1 MSAREDIMN
10 RIKSALRDAP
20 KTPVVPR
27 EYRRSSEM
35 TDAQR
40 LDQLVERLVDYKA
53 NVFLTSAADAPAKL
67 AQLLSG
73 SASIVVPHGLER
85 EWLSRLAPEFSPE
98 EKNDAGTLA
107 VLVDSPE
114 NRLTVAELDAVDAV
128 VTAAAVAVSETG
140 TIMLDASDNQGRRII
155 SLVPDRHIC
164 ILRACDIVEVL
175 PEAIARL
182 EATRA
187 QTWISGPSATS
198 DIELERVEGV
208 HGPRTLD
215 VIIVR

>member
-10 RIKSALRDAP
+10 RIASALRDAP
-20 KTPVVPR
+20 ATPEVPRGYRRTTSKTP
-27 EYRRSSEM
+27 E
-35 TDAQR
+35 QR
-40 LDQLVERLVDYKA
+40 LEQLVDRLVDYKA
-53 NVFLTSAADAPAKL
+53 NVYVIQEAEAPAKL
-67 AQLLSG
+67 AELLAG
-73 SASIVVPHGLER
+73 SASIVVPHGLPES
-85 EWLSRLAPEFSPE
+85 WLTSV
-98 EKNDAGTLA
+98 KNDAGSPA
-107 VLVDSPE
+107 VEVDSPQR
-114 NRLTVAELDAVDAV
+114 RLTVAELDAVDAV

-140 TIMLDASDNQGRRII
+140 TIMLDGSPDQGRRII

-164 ILRACDIVEVL
+164 VLHAGQVVEVL

-182 EATRA
+182 EATLP

-215 VIIVR
+215 VLILR

>member
-10 RIKSALRDAP
+10 RIKSALRDSP
-20 KTPVVPR
+20 ETPVVPR

-35 TDAQR
+35 THAQR
-40 LDQLVERLVDYKA
+40 LEQLVDRLRDYKA
-53 NVFLTSAADAPAKL
+53 NVFLTPTAEVGARLVELL
-67 AQLLSG
+67 AG
-73 SASIVVPHGLER
+73 STSIVVPHGLPEQ
-85 EWLSRLAPEFSPE
+85 WLLAL
-98 EKNDAGTLA
+98 KHDAGTLA
-107 VLVDSPE
+107 IHGDSPE
-114 NRLTVAELDAVDAV
+114 APLTVAELDAVDAV

-140 TIMLDASDNQGRRII
+140 TIMLDGSADQGRRII

-164 ILRACDIVEVL
+164 ILESTDVVELL
-175 PEAIARL
+175 PEALARL
-182 EATRA
+182 DATRP

-215 VIIVR
+215 VIILS

>member
-1 MSAREDIMN
+1 MSAREEIMN

-20 KTPVVPR
+20 EIPVVPR
-27 EYRRSSEM
+27 EYRRSSTM
-35 TDAQR
+35 TAQQR
-40 LDQLVERLVDYKA
+40 LEQLVDRLVDYKA
-53 NVFLTSAADAPAKL
+53 NVFLTPAAGAPAKL
-67 AQLLSG
+67 AELLSG
-73 SASIVVPHGLER
+73 TAAIVVPHGLPQ
-85 EWLSRLAPEFSPE
+85 EWLAEL
-98 EKNDAGTLA
+98 KNDAGTPA
-107 VLVDSPE
+107 VHVDAPDAP
-114 NRLTVAELDAVDAV
+114 LTVAELDAVDAV

-140 TIMLDASDNQGRRII
+140 TIMLDGSDDQGRRII

-164 ILRACDIVEVL
+164 VLRAGDIVEVL

-182 EATRA
+182 EATRP

-215 VIIVR
+215 VMILT

>member
-1 MSAREDIMN
+1 MSAREEIMN

-20 KTPVVPR
+20 EIPVVPR
-27 EYRRSSEM
+27 EYRRSSTM
-35 TDAQR
+35 TAEQR
-40 LDQLVERLVDYKA
+40 LEQLVDRLVDYKA
-53 NVFLTSAADAPAKL
+53 NVFLTPAAGAPAKL
-67 AQLLSG
+67 AELLAG
-73 SASIVVPHGLER
+73 TASIVVPHGLPQA
-85 EWLSRLAPEFSPE
+85 WLE
-98 EKNDAGTLA
+98 ELKNDAGTPA
-107 VLVDSPE
+107 VHVDSPDAP
-114 NRLTVAELDAVDAV
+114 LTVAELDAVDAV

-140 TIMLDASDNQGRRII
+140 TIMLDGSDDQGRRII

-164 ILRACDIVEVL
+164 LLRAADIVEVL

-182 EATRA
+182 EATRP

-215 VIIVR
+215 VMILT

>member
-1 MSAREDIMN
+1 MSAREEIMN

-20 KTPVVPR
+20 EIPVVPR
-27 EYRRSSEM
+27 EYRRSSTM
-35 TDAQR
+35 TAQQR
-40 LDQLVERLVDYKA
+40 LEQLVDRLVDYKA
-53 NVFLTSAADAPAKL
+53 NVFLTRAAGAPAKL
-67 AQLLSG
+67 AELLSG
-73 SASIVVPHGLER
+73 TAAIVVPHGLPQ
-85 EWLSRLAPEFSPE
+85 EWLAEL
-98 EKNDAGTLA
+98 KNDAGTPA
-107 VLVDSPE
+107 VHVDAPDAP
-114 NRLTVAELDAVDAV
+114 LTVAELDAVDAV

-140 TIMLDASDNQGRRII
+140 TIMLDGSDDQGRRII

-164 ILRACDIVEVL
+164 LLRAADIVEVL

-182 EATRA
+182 EATRP

-215 VIIVR
+215 VMILT

>member
-10 RIKSALRDAP
+10 RIASALRDAP
-20 KTPVVPR
+20 ATPEVPR
-27 EYRRSSEM
+27 GYRRTTSK
-35 TDAQR
+35 TAQQR
-40 LDQLVERLVDYKA
+40 LEQLVDRLVDYKA
-53 NVFLTSAADAPAKL
+53 NVYVIEEAEAPAKL
-67 AQLLSG
+67 AELLAG
-73 SASIVVPHGLER
+73 SASIVVPHGLPES
-85 EWLSRLAPEFSPE
+85 WLTAV
-98 EKNDAGTLA
+98 KNDAGSPA
-107 VLVDSPE
+107 VEVDSPQR
-114 NRLTVAELDAVDAV
+114 RLTVAQLDAVDAV

-140 TIMLDASDNQGRRII
+140 TIMLDGSPDQGRRII

-164 ILRACDIVEVL
+164 VLHAGQVVEVL

-182 EATRA
+182 EAPRP

-215 VIIVR
+215 VLILQ

>member
-20 KTPVVPR
+20 ETPMVPR
-27 EYRRSSEM
+27 GYRRSSQM
-35 TDAQR
+35 TAEQR
-40 LDQLVERLVDYKA
+40 LEQLVDRLVDYKA
-53 NVFLTSAADAPAKL
+53 NVFVTPAEGVA
-67 AQLLSG
+67 AQLAELLAG
-73 SASIVVPHGLER
+73 STSIVVPHGLPG
-85 EWLSRLAPEFSPE
+85 EWLTAVE
-98 EKNDAGTLA
+98 NDAESPT
-107 VLVDSPE
+107 VHVDSPDA
-114 NRLTVAELDAVDAV
+114 RLTTAELDAVDAV

-140 TIMLDASDNQGRRII
+140 TIMLDGSDDQGRRVI
-155 SLVPDRHIC
+155 SLVPDRHVC
-164 ILRACDIVEVL
+164 ILLAEQIVEVL

-182 EATRA
+182 EATRP

-215 VIIVR
+215 VIILT

>member
-1 MSAREDIMN
+1 MSAREEIMN

-20 KTPVVPR
+20 ETPVVPR
-27 EYRRSSEM
+27 EYRRSSDM
-35 TDAQR
+35 TVEQR
-40 LDQLVERLVDYKA
+40 LAQLVDRLVDYKA
-53 NVFLTSAADAPAKL
+53 NVFVTPEAEAPAKL
-67 AQLLSG
+67 AELLAG
-73 SASIVVPHGLER
+73 SAAIVVPHGLPES
-85 EWLSRLAPEFSPE
+85 WLSALPSAG
-98 EKNDAGTLA
+98 KHDGGTLA
-107 VLVDSPE
+107 VHADSPE
-114 NRLTVAELDAVDAV
+114 HRLTVAELDAVDAV

-140 TIMLDASDNQGRRII
+140 TIMLDGSDDQGRRII

-164 ILRACDIVEVL
+164 FLNTEQIVELL

-182 EATRA
+182 EATRP

-215 VIIVR
+215 VIILT

>member
-20 KTPVVPR
+20 ETPVVPR
-27 EYRRSSEM
+27 GYRRSSDM
-35 TDAQR
+35 TAEQR
-40 LDQLVERLVDYKA
+40 LEQLVDRLVDYKA
-53 NVFLTSAADAPAKL
+53 NVFLTPADEAPARL
-67 AQLLSG
+67 AELLTG
-73 SASIVVPHGLER
+73 STSIVVPHGLPES
-85 EWLSRLAPEFSPE
+85 WLSLVGDVAV
-98 EKNDAGTLA
+98 KDDAGTLT
-107 VLVDSPE
+107 VHVDSPE
-114 NRLTVAELDAVDAV
+114 HRLTTAELDAVDAV
-128 VTAAAVAVSETG
+128 VTASAVAVSETG
-140 TIMLDASDNQGRRII
+140 TIMLNGGDDQGRRVI

-164 ILRACDIVEVL
+164 FLTMDQIVEVL

-182 EATRA
+182 EATRP

-215 VIIVR
+215 VIILR

>member
-20 KTPVVPR
+20 ETPVVPR
-27 EYRRSSEM
+27 AYRRSSTM
-35 TDAQR
+35 SDAQR
-40 LDQLVERLVDYKA
+40 LEQLVDRLVDYKA
-53 NVFLTSAADAPAKL
+53 NVFLTPAADVPAKL
-67 AQLLSG
+67 AELLAGTS
-73 SASIVVPHGLER
+73 SIVVPHGLPQ
-85 EWLSRLAPEFSPE
+85 EWLSAL
-98 EKNDAGTLA
+98 KDDAGAPA
-107 VLVDSPE
+107 VHVDSPE
-114 NRLTVAELDAVDAV
+114 RRLTVAELDAVDAV
-128 VTAAAVAVSETG
+128 VTGAATAVSETG
-140 TIMLDASDNQGRRII
+140 TIMLDGSDDQGRRII

-164 ILRACDIVEVL
+164 LLHAADIVEVL

-182 EATRA
+182 EASRP

-215 VIIVR
+215 VMILT